1 MGMNW
6 YNNLRIGQRLTIGFA
21 AVIVLLVINVGAALV
36 MSNSGKQ
43 MAGRVSEVRMP
54 TALASDGIYANI
66 TGSLAAMRGFLLTG
80 GATLRAERAA
90 HWVEID
96 RLRAEMDRLSSAW
109 TNESNHRDWAEVKP
123 LLDELH
129 RAQDGSEAAAVA
141 GERERAIKILAEEA
155 MPRAT
160 KLKVLLD
167 GGKDAAGQS
176 VEGMTSRQRRLL
188 ESEAY
193 AMSAAAD
200 RLMLMQASMLAL
212 GLVVAMGAV
221 LLTARS
227 IVRPLSAMTDAMN
240 RLAGGDYAT
249 PIPAVGRRDEVGV
262 MAQAVLVFK
271 DGMVAAREA
280 AERERAEQAAR
291 ERRAR
296 AIEQLTG
303 RFDRDT
309 GEVLGSVSTAAL
321 QMQATAGQLS
331 ANAEQT
337 TRQSTAVAAASEEAS
352 ANVQTVATATEEL
365 AASVQEISRQV
376 AQSATIAG
384 EAVAQAG
391 KVDESMRGL
400 ASASEEIAKVI
411 DLIMQIASQTRL
423 LALNAT
429 IEAARAGEMGKGF
442 AVVAAEVKALADQT
456 TRATDEIAAKVTSIQ
471 GEAQGAVSSI
481 GAIMET
487 IRQISDVSG
496 TIAAAV
502 EEQQAAT
509 QEIARNIQQ
518 AAQGTQ
524 EVSSN
529 IVGVNRAATD
539 TGTAAHQV
547 LGAADT
553 LSDQAGVLKSKVE
566 VFLSAVKAA

>member
-1 MGMNW
+1 MNW
-6 YNNLRIGQRLTIGFA
+6 YGNLRIGQRLMLGFA
-21 AVIVLLVINVGAALV
+21 AVIVLLMINVGAALV
-36 MSNSGKQ
+36 MTGSGKQ
-43 MAGRVSEVRMP
+43 MAGMIAQVRMP
-54 TALASDGIYANI
+54 TALASTGIYANL

-80 GATLRAERAA
+80 AQALRDERAG
-90 HWVEID
+90 HWTEID
-96 RLRAEMDRLSSAW
+96 RLRTEMDRLSAAW
-109 TNESNHRDWAEVKP
+109 SEETNKRDWAEAKP
-123 LLDELH
+123 LLDEL
-129 RAQDGSEAAAVA
+129 RAVQDRAETAALA
-141 GERERAIKILAEEA
+141 GDRDRAISVLAQEA
-155 MPRAT
+155 LPRAGRL
-160 KLKVLLD
+160 KLLLN
-167 GGKDAAGQS
+167 GGKDAQGHAT
-176 VEGMTSRQRRLL
+176 EGLSDRQRALL
-188 ESEAY
+188 EVGAHTM
-193 AMSAAAD
+193 ADAAD
-200 RLMLMQASMLAL
+200 RLMLLQAAMLAL
-212 GLVVAMGAV
+212 GLLIAGAAV
-221 LLTARS
+221 LVTGRS
-227 IVRPLSAMTDAMN
+227 IVRPLAAMTEVMK

-271 DGMVAAREA
+271 DGMIAAREA
-280 AERERAEQAAR
+280 AERERAEQAVR

-296 AIEQLTG
+296 AIEELTG
-303 RFDRDT
+303 RFDDES
-309 GEVLGSVSTAAL
+309 GEVLGLVSTAAL

-337 TRQSTAVAAASEEAS
+337 TRQSTAVAAASEQAS

-365 AASVQEISRQV
+365 ATSVLEISRQI
-376 AQSATIAG
+376 AQSATVAS
-384 EAVAQAG
+384 EAVARAG
-391 KVDESMRGL
+391 QVDESMRGL

-411 DLIMQIASQTRL
+411 DLIMQIAAQTRL

-456 TRATDEIAAKVTSIQ
+456 SRATDEIAAKVTSIQ

-481 GAIMET
+481 GAIMQT
-487 IRQISDVSG
+487 IRQINDVSG

-524 EVSSN
+524 EVSTN

-539 TGTAAHQV
+539 TGAAAHQV
-547 LGAADT
+547 LGTAET
-553 LSDQAGVLKSKVE
+553 LSSQASALKSKVE

>member
-1 MGMNW
+1 MIW
-6 YNNLRIGQRLTIGFA
+6 YNNLRIGWRLLIGFA
-21 AVIVLLVINVGAALV
+21 AVITLLVVNVGVALV
-36 MSNSGKQ
+36 MTSGGKR
-43 MAGRVSEVRMP
+43 MATTIAEVRMP
-54 TALASDGIYANI
+54 TALASNGIYANL
-66 TGSLAAMRGFLLTG
+66 TESLASMRGFLLTG
-80 GATLRAERAA
+80 NPAARTERAVSWA
-90 HWVEID
+90 EID
-96 RLRAEMDRLSSAW
+96 RLRVDMDRLSASWILDA
-109 TNESNHRDWAEVKP
+109 NRRAWAEVTP
-123 LLDELH
+123 LLDEL
-129 RAQDGSEAAAVA
+129 RKAQDAAETAA
-141 GERERAIKILAEEA
+141 IANDRERAIRILAEEA
-155 MPRAT
+155 MPRAAR
-160 KLKVLLD
+160 LRLLLA
-167 GGKDAAGQS
+167 GGKDAAGQTVDGIANS
-176 VEGMTSRQRRLL
+176 QRTLL
-188 ESEAY
+188 EGDAND
-193 AMSAAAD
+193 MLVAAD
-200 RLMLMQASMLAL
+200 RLMLSQMVMLAL
-212 GLVVAMGAV
+212 GLMIAAGAV
-221 LLTARS
+221 LLTSRS
-227 IVRPLSAMTDAMN
+227 IVRPLTTMTDAMR
-240 RLAGGDYAT
+240 RLAGGDHGT
-249 PIPAVGRRDEVGV
+249 DIPATERRDEIGV

-271 DGMVAAREA
+271 QGMVAASEA
-280 AERERAEQAAR
+280 AERERVEQAAR

-296 AIEQLTG
+296 AIEELTG
-303 RFDRDT
+303 RFDHDAST
-309 GEVLGSVSTAAL
+309 VLGEVSSAAV
-321 QMQATAGQLS
+321 QMQGTASQLS

-337 TRQSTAVAAASEEAS
+337 TRQSTAVAAASEQAS

-376 AQSATIAG
+376 AQSAVIAS

-391 KVDESMRGL
+391 RTDEAMRGL

-456 TRATDEIAAKVTSIQ
+456 TRATDEIAVKVTSIQ

-487 IRQISDVSG
+487 IRRISDVSS

-509 QEIARNIQQ
+509 QEIARNVQQ
-518 AAQGTQ
+518 AALGTQ

-529 IVGVNRAATD
+529 IVGVNRSAAD
-539 TGTAAHQV
+539 TGAAAHQV

-553 LSDQAGVLKSKVE
+553 LSGQAGVLKSKVE

>member
-1 MGMNW
+1 MSW
-6 YNNLRIGQRLTIGFA
+6 YNNLRIGRRLMIGFA
-21 AVIVLLVINVGAALV
+21 AVIVLLVVNVAVAL
-36 MSNSGKQ
+36 MLANGGKT
-43 MAGRVSEVRMP
+43 MATRIADMRMP
-54 TALASDGIYANI
+54 TALASDGIYANLN
-66 TGSLAAMRGFLLTG
+66 GSLAAMRGFLLTG
-80 GATLRAERAA
+80 APALRAERAEA
-90 HWVEID
+90 WAEIG
-96 RLRAEMDRLSSAW
+96 RLRTEMDRLSVSW
-109 TNESNHRDWAEVKP
+109 TSEANRRAWAEVRP
-123 LLDELH
+123 LLDEL
-129 RAQDGSEAAAVA
+129 RTVQDGAEAAATA
-141 GERERAIKILAEEA
+141 GERDRSIRILAEEA
-155 MPRAT
+155 LPRAT
-160 KLKVLLD
+160 RLKLLLD
-167 GGKDAAGQS
+167 GGKDAAGQPVDGITDRQRS
-176 VEGMTSRQRRLL
+176 LLEADAAGMTS
-188 ESEAY
+188 
-193 AMSAAAD
+193 AAD
-200 RLMLMQASMLAL
+200 RLMLMQAGMLAL
-212 GLVVAMGAV
+212 GLLIAGVAV
-221 LLTARS
+221 LVTGRS
-227 IVRPLSAMTDAMN
+227 IVRPLAAMTEAMK

-280 AERERAEQAAR
+280 AERERAEQAER

-296 AIEQLTG
+296 AIEELTG
-303 RFDRDT
+303 RFDRDS
-309 GEVLGSVSTAAL
+309 GEVLGSVSAAAV

-331 ANAEQT
+331 ATAEQT
-337 TRQSTAVAAASEEAS
+337 TRQSTAVAAASEQTS

-365 AASVQEISRQV
+365 AASVLEISRQV

-391 KVDESMRGL
+391 RADESMRGL

-411 DLIMQIASQTRL
+411 DLIMQIAAQTRL

-429 IEAARAGEMGKGF
+429 IEAARAGDMGKGF
-442 AVVAAEVKALADQT
+442 AVVASEVKALADQT

-471 GEAQGAVSSI
+471 DEAQGAVSSI

-487 IRQISDVSG
+487 IRRISDVSG

-539 TGTAAHQV
+539 TGSAAHQV

-553 LSDQAGVLKSKVE
+553 LSSQAGVLKSKVE
-566 VFLSAVKAA
+566 LFLSAVKAA

>member
-1 MGMNW
+1 MGW
-6 YNNLRIGQRLTIGFA
+6 YNDLRIGRRLMIGFA
-21 AVIVLLVINVGAALV
+21 AVIALLMINVGAALV
-36 MSNSGKQ
+36 MANGGKT
-43 MAGRVSEVRMP
+43 MAGRIADVRMP
-54 TALASDGIYANI
+54 TALASGGIHASLA
-66 TGSLAAMRGFLLTG
+66 GSLAAMRGFLLTG
-80 GATLRAERAA
+80 NPALRAERIEAWA
-90 HWVEID
+90 EVD
-96 RLRAEMDRLSSAW
+96 RLRAEMDRLSAFWTSEVNRRAW
-109 TNESNHRDWAEVKP
+109 ADAKP
-123 LLDELH
+123 LLDEL
-129 RAQDGSEAAAVA
+129 RMAQDGAEAAVLS
-141 GERERAIKILAEEA
+141 GERERSVQILAEEA
-155 MPRAT
+155 LPRAT
-160 KLKVLLD
+160 KLKLLLD
-167 GGKDAAGQS
+167 GGKDASGQGTDGIS
-176 VEGMTSRQRRLL
+176 DRQRTLL
-188 ESEAY
+188 ETDARSMTE
-193 AMSAAAD
+193 AAD
-200 RLMLMQASMLAL
+200 RLILLQGGMLVL
-212 GLVVAMGAV
+212 GLLIATAAV
-221 LLTARS
+221 LMTGRS
-227 IVRPLSAMTDAMN
+227 IVRPLTAMTEAMN
-240 RLAGGDYAT
+240 RLASGDYAT
-249 PIPAVGRRDEVGV
+249 AIPAVGRRDEVGV
-262 MAQAVLVFK
+262 MAKAVLVFK

-291 ERRAR
+291 ESRAS
-296 AIEQLTG
+296 AIEDLTG
-303 RFDRDT
+303 RFDRDA
-309 GEVLGSVSTAAL
+309 GEVLGSVSSAAL

-337 TRQSTAVAAASEEAS
+337 TRQSTAVAAASEQAS

-376 AQSATIAG
+376 AQSASIAG

-400 ASASEEIAKVI
+400 AAASEEIAKVI

-539 TGTAAHQV
+539 TGAAASQV
-547 LGAADT
+547 LSAADI
-553 LSDQAGVLKSKVE
+553 LSSQAGVLKAKVE
-566 VFLSAVKAA
+566 LFLSAVKVA

>member
-1 MGMNW
+1 MSW
-6 YNNLRIGQRLTIGFA
+6 YNNLKIGRRLMIGFA
-21 AVIVLLVINVGAALV
+21 AVIALLVINVAAALV
-36 MSNSGKQ
+36 MANGGKT
-43 MAGRVSEVRMP
+43 MASRIADVRMP
-54 TALASDGIYANI
+54 TALTSDGIYANL

-80 GATLRAERAA
+80 NPALRAERTESWA
-90 HWVEID
+90 EIG
-96 RLRAEMDRLSSAW
+96 RLRAEMDRLSAGWTSEANKRAW
-109 TNESNHRDWAEVKP
+109 ADARP
-123 LLDELH
+123 LLDEL
-129 RAQDGSEAAAVA
+129 RKAQDGAEAAAVA
-141 GERERAIKILAEEA
+141 GERERSIKILAEEA
-155 MPRAT
+155 LPRAA
-160 KLKVLLD
+160 KLKLLLD
-167 GGKDAAGQS
+167 GGKDASGQT
-176 VEGMTSRQRRLL
+176 VEGIADRQRALL
-188 ESEAY
+188 ESDAY
-193 AMSAAAD
+193 AMTAAAD
-200 RLMLMQASMLAL
+200 RLMLMQSGMLAL
-212 GLVVAMGAV
+212 GLLIAGAAV
-221 LLTARS
+221 LVTARS
-227 IVRPLSAMTDAMN
+227 IVRPLTAMTEAMN
-240 RLAGGDYAT
+240 RLAGGDHAT

-296 AIEQLTG
+296 AIEDLTG

-337 TRQSTAVAAASEEAS
+337 TRQSTAVAAASEQAS

-376 AQSATIAG
+376 AQSASIAG

-400 ASASEEIAKVI
+400 ASASEEIAHVI

-442 AVVAAEVKALADQT
+442 AVVASEVKALADQT
-456 TRATDEIAAKVTSIQ
+456 TRATDEIASKVTSIQ

-518 AAQGTQ
+518 AAQGTH

-547 LGAADT
+547 LSAADT
-553 LSDQAGVLKSKVE
+553 LSSQAGVLKSKVE

>member
-1 MGMNW
+1 MTW
-6 YNNLRIGQRLTIGFA
+6 YNNLKIGRRLMIGFA
-21 AVIVLLVINVGAALV
+21 AVIALLVVNVGAALV
-36 MSNSGKQ
+36 MASGGKT
-43 MAGRVSEVRMP
+43 MAARIADMRMP
-54 TALASDGIYANI
+54 TALASTGIHANL

-80 GATLRAERAA
+80 APALRAER
-90 HWVEID
+90 VEAWAEVD
-96 RLRAEMDRLSSAW
+96 RLRAEMDQLSSGW
-109 TNESNHRDWAEVKP
+109 TSEPNKRAWAEAKP

-129 RAQDGSEAAAVA
+129 RVQDAAEAAALA
-141 GERERAIKILAEEA
+141 GDRERSVRILSEEA
-155 MPRAT
+155 LPRAA
-160 KLKVLLD
+160 KLKLLLD
-167 GGKDAAGQS
+167 GGKDASGQAVDGIS
-176 VEGMTSRQRRLL
+176 DRQRTLL
-188 ESEAY
+188 EADAR
-193 AMSAAAD
+193 AMTAAAD
-200 RLMLMQASMLAL
+200 RLMVIQAAMLAL
-212 GLVVAMGAV
+212 GLLIAGAAV
-221 LLTARS
+221 LVTGRS
-227 IVRPLSAMTDAMN
+227 IVRPLTAMTDAMK

-249 PIPAVGRRDEVGV
+249 EIPAVGRRDEVGV

-280 AERERAEQAAR
+280 AERERAGQAER

-296 AIEQLTG
+296 AIEELTG
-303 RFDRDT
+303 RFDRDS
-309 GEVLGSVSTAAL
+309 GEVLGSVSSAAV

-337 TRQSTAVAAASEEAS
+337 TRQSTAVAVASEQAS

-365 AASVQEISRQV
+365 AASVLEISRQV

-391 KVDESMRGL
+391 QADESMRGL
-400 ASASEEIAKVI
+400 ATASEEIAKVI
-411 DLIMQIASQTRL
+411 DLIMQIAAQTRL

-487 IRQISDVSG
+487 IRRISDVSG

-539 TGTAAHQV
+539 TGAAAHQV

-553 LSDQAGVLKSKVE
+553 LSSQAGVLKSKVE
-566 VFLSAVKAA
+566 LFLSAVKAA

>member
-1 MGMNW
+1 W
-6 YNNLRIGQRLTIGFA
+6 YNDLRISRRLMLGFA
-21 AVIVLLVINVGAALV
+21 AVIALLVVNVGAALL
-36 MSNSGKQ
+36 MASGGKR
-43 MAGRVSEVRMP
+43 MATSIAEVRMP
-54 TALASDGIYANI
+54 TALASSNMHANLM
-66 TGSLAAMRGFLLTG
+66 GSLAATRGFLLTG
-80 GATLRAERAA
+80 NPALRADRAEA
-90 HWVEID
+90 WEAID
-96 RLRAEMDRLSSAW
+96 RLRADLDRLSGSW
-109 TNESNHRDWAEVKP
+109 TVEANRHAWAEAKP
-123 LLDELH
+123 LLTDL
-129 RAQDGSEAAAVA
+129 RTAQDRAEAAALS
-141 GERERAIKILAEEA
+141 GERERALRILAEEA
-155 MPRAT
+155 LPRAARLQT
-160 KLKVLLD
+160 LLD
-167 GGKDAAGQS
+167 GGKDADGKS
-176 VEGMTSRQRRLL
+176 VDGIVDRQRRSL
-188 ESEAY
+188 EGEAQG
-193 AMSAAAD
+193 MTDAAD
-200 RLMLMQASMLAL
+200 RLMLIQSGMLVL
-212 GLVVAMGAV
+212 GLLIAGVAV
-221 LLTARS
+221 LVTARS
-227 IVRPLSAMTDAMN
+227 IVRPLTAMTEAMN
-240 RLAGGDYAT
+240 QLAGGNYGTA
-249 PIPAVGRRDEVGV
+249 IPAVGRRDEVGV

-271 DGMVAAREA
+271 DGMVAARKA

-291 ERRAR
+291 EQRAR
-296 AIEQLTG
+296 AIEELTG
-303 RFDRDT
+303 RFDCDT
-309 GEVLGSVSTAAL
+309 GAVLGSVSAAAL

-337 TRQSTAVAAASEEAS
+337 TRQSTAVAAASEQTS

-400 ASASEEIAKVI
+400 ASASEEITQVV
-411 DLIMQIASQTRL
+411 DLIMLIASQTRL

-456 TRATDEIAAKVTSIQ
+456 TRATDEIAAKITSIQ

-481 GAIMET
+481 GAIMAT
-487 IRQISDVSG
+487 IHRIGDVSG

-518 AAQGTQ
+518 AAQGTH

-529 IVGVNRAATD
+529 IAGVNRAATD

-547 LGAADT
+547 LDAADT
-553 LSDQAGVLKSKVE
+553 LSAQAGVLKSKVE
-566 VFLSAVKAA
+566 LFLSAVKAA

>member
-1 MGMNW
+1 MNW
-6 YNNLRIGQRLTIGFA
+6 YNNLRIGRRLMLGFA
-21 AVIVLLVINVGAALV
+21 AVIVLLIINVGAALV
-36 MSNSGKQ
+36 MTGSGKQ
-43 MAGRVSEVRMP
+43 MAGTIAQVRMP
-54 TALASDGIYANI
+54 TALASTGIYANL

-80 GATLRAERAA
+80 AQALRDERAG
-90 HWVEID
+90 HWTEID
-96 RLRAEMDRLSSAW
+96 RLRTEMDRLSVTW
-109 TNESNHRDWAEVKP
+109 TEETNKHDWAEAKP
-123 LLDELH
+123 LLDELRTVQD
-129 RAQDGSEAAAVA
+129 RAETAALA
-141 GERERAIKILAEEA
+141 GDHDRAINILAEEA
-155 MPRAT
+155 LPRAGRL
-160 KLKVLLD
+160 KLLLN
-167 GGKDAAGQS
+167 GGKDAQGRT
-176 VEGMTSRQRRLL
+176 VEGLSNRQRALL
-188 ESEAY
+188 EVGAHT
-193 AMSAAAD
+193 MTDAAD
-200 RLMLMQASMLAL
+200 RLMLLQAAMLAL
-212 GLVVAMGAV
+212 GLLIAGVAV
-221 LLTARS
+221 LVTGRS
-227 IVRPLSAMTDAMN
+227 IVRPLAAMTEVMK

-249 PIPAVGRRDEVGV
+249 PIPAVGRRDEVGM
-262 MAQAVLVFK
+262 MAHAVLVFK
-271 DGMVAAREA
+271 DGMIAAREA

-296 AIEQLTG
+296 AIEELTG
-303 RFDRDT
+303 CFDDET
-309 GEVLGSVSTAAL
+309 GKVLDLVSTAAL

-331 ANAEQT
+331 TNAEQT
-337 TRQSTAVAAASEEAS
+337 TRQSTAVAAASEQAS

-365 AASVQEISRQV
+365 ATSVLEISRQI
-376 AQSATIAG
+376 AQSATVAS

-391 KVDESMRGL
+391 RVDESMRGL

-411 DLIMQIASQTRL
+411 DLIMQIAAQTRL

-456 TRATDEIAAKVTSIQ
+456 SRATDEISAKVTSIQ

-481 GAIMET
+481 GAIMQT
-487 IRQISDVSG
+487 IRQINDVSG

-539 TGTAAHQV
+539 TGVAAHQV

-553 LSDQAGVLKSKVE
+553 LSSQASVLKSKVE

>member
-1 MGMNW
+1 MNW
-6 YNNLRIGQRLTIGFA
+6 YNDLRIGRRLLIGFA
-21 AVIVLLVINVGAALV
+21 AVIALLVINVGAALV
-36 MSNSGKQ
+36 MASGGKQ
-43 MAGRVSEVRMP
+43 MAGRIADVRMP
-54 TALASDGIYANI
+54 TALASDGIYANL
-66 TGSLAAMRGFLLTG
+66 TGSLAAMRGFLLT
-80 GATLRAERAA
+80 ANPALRAERAEA
-90 HWVEID
+90 WVEVD
-96 RLRAEMDRLSSAW
+96 RLRAEMDRLSTTW
-109 TNESNHRDWAEVKP
+109 TSEANKRAWAEVKP
-123 LLDELH
+123 LLDEL
-129 RAQDGSEAAAVA
+129 RKAQDAAEAAAVA
-141 GERERAIKILAEEA
+141 GDRERSIKILAEEA
-155 MPRAT
+155 LPRAARL
-160 KLKVLLD
+160 KLLLD
-167 GGKDAAGQS
+167 GGKDAAGQP
-176 VEGMTSRQRRLL
+176 VDGITDRQRMLL
-188 ESEAY
+188 EAD
-193 AMSAAAD
+193 AHGMADAAN
-200 RLMLMQASMLAL
+200 RLMLMQAGMLVL
-212 GLVVAMGAV
+212 GLAIAAAAV
-221 LLTARS
+221 RLTARS
-227 IVRPLSAMTDAMN
+227 IVRPLTAMTEAMN
-240 RLAGGDYAT
+240 RLAGGDYGTA
-249 PIPAVGRRDEVGV
+249 IPAVGRRDEVGV
-262 MAQAVLVFK
+262 MAQAVLIFK

-280 AERERAEQAAR
+280 AERERAEQATR

-296 AIEQLTG
+296 AIEELTG
-303 RFDRDT
+303 RFDQDT
-309 GEVLGSVSTAAL
+309 GAVLGSVSSAAT

-337 TRQSTAVAAASEEAS
+337 TRQSTAVAVASEQAS

-376 AQSATIAG
+376 AQSASIAG

-391 KVDESMRGL
+391 RVDESMRGL
-400 ASASEEIAKVI
+400 AMASQEIAQVI

-442 AVVAAEVKALADQT
+442 AVVASEVKALADQT

-481 GAIMET
+481 GAIMGT

-496 TIAAAV
+496 AIAAAV

-524 EVSSN
+524 EVSTN

-539 TGTAAHQV
+539 TGVAAHDV

-553 LSDQAGVLKSKVE
+553 LSGQAGVLRSKVE